1 MSLFAAV
8 GLNGLA
14 TAGLWTAGAVGAG
27 AGAAPTR
34 LPLNGGIV
42 WMTIGILLAPSLP
55 ATSFA
60 VLLAVLPAAATGGFA
75 VDGGLAGAAGDPS
88 ARDAEGDALSVA
100 EVLIARA
107 CEDSASFVDFS
118 LIWRC
123 FSSSLARI
131 GTRSSGMGLLS

>member
-1 MSLFAAV
+1 
-8 GLNGLA
+8 
-14 TAGLWTAGAVGAG
+14 
-27 AGAAPTR
+27 
-34 LPLNGGIV
+34 
-42 WMTIGILLAPSLP
+42 MTMGILFAPSLP
-55 ATSFA
+55 TAGFA
-60 VLLAVLPAAATGGFA
+60 MPPAAFPAAAIGGFA
-75 VDGGLAGAAGDPS
+75 DAGGLAGAAGDPS
-88 ARDAEGDALSVA
+88 ARDAEGETVRVA